1 MKLLTK
7 PKQLQRWEKKN
18 KISNKRFAKLTGLD
32 PKKLK
37 RSKKLPKF
45 VGLSCLAIESAK
57 KKSDAKKAIQSLK
70 KKNANLKAKVIKLNK
85 PLKKLDILK
94 KSKKKLESKL
104 KKPKK
109 TISKLKN
116 INKKLASKLK
126 KPKKTISKLKNTNKK
141 LVSKL
146 KKPKKTISKL
156 KNNNKKLNKKISSMK
171 PKKPSKS
178 NKLKATKPNG
188 SLDKVSAQNI
198 NIKTDIT
205 SPTSAT
211 KKEEPSQQ

>member
-18 KISNKRFAKLTGLD
+18 KISNKRFARLTGLD
-32 PKKLK
+32 PKKLR

-57 KKSDAKKAIQSLK
+57 KKSDAKKAIKGLK

-109 TISKLKN
+109 TIN
-116 INKKLASKLK
+116 
-126 KPKKTISKLKNTNKK
+126 
-141 LVSKL
+141 
-146 KKPKKTISKL
+146 KL
-156 KNNNKKLNKKISSMK
+156 KNNNKKLNKKISLMK

-211 KKEEPSQQ
+211 KKEVPSQQ

>member
-57 KKSDAKKAIQSLK
+57 KKSDAQKAIKSLK

-94 KSKKKLESKL
+94 KSKKKIRE
-104 KKPKK
+104 
-109 TISKLKN
+109 
-116 INKKLASKLK
+116 
-126 KPKKTISKLKNTNKK
+126 
-141 LVSKL
+141 
-146 KKPKKTISKL
+146 
-156 KNNNKKLNKKISSMK
+156 
-171 PKKPSKS
+171 
-178 NKLKATKPNG
+178 
-188 SLDKVSAQNI
+188 
-198 NIKTDIT
+198 
-205 SPTSAT
+205 
-211 KKEEPSQQ
+211 

>member
-45 VGLSCLAIESAK
+45 VGLSCLAIESLK
-57 KKSDAKKAIQSLK
+57 KKSDAKKAIKSLK

-94 KSKKKLESKL
+94 KSKK
-104 KKPKK
+104 
-109 TISKLKN
+109 N
-116 INKKLASKLK
+116 QR
-126 KPKKTISKLKNTNKK
+126 
-141 LVSKL
+141 VS
-146 KKPKKTISKL
+146 
-156 KNNNKKLNKKISSMK
+156 
-171 PKKPSKS
+171 
-178 NKLKATKPNG
+178 
-188 SLDKVSAQNI
+188 
-198 NIKTDIT
+198 
-205 SPTSAT
+205 
-211 KKEEPSQQ
+211 

>member
-57 KKSDAKKAIQSLK
+57 KKSDAKKAIKSLK

-94 KSKKKLESKL
+94 KSKKKLEG
-104 KKPKK
+104 
-109 TISKLKN
+109 
-116 INKKLASKLK
+116 KLK

>member
-57 KKSDAKKAIQSLK
+57 KKSDAKKAIKSLK

-94 KSKKKLESKL
+94 KSKKK
-104 KKPKK
+104 
-109 TISKLKN
+109 IR
-116 INKKLASKLK
+116 
-126 KPKKTISKLKNTNKK
+126 
-141 LVSKL
+141 
-146 KKPKKTISKL
+146 
-156 KNNNKKLNKKISSMK
+156 
-171 PKKPSKS
+171 
-178 NKLKATKPNG
+178 G
-188 SLDKVSAQNI
+188 
-198 NIKTDIT
+198 
-205 SPTSAT
+205 
-211 KKEEPSQQ
+211 